1 MTEEDTEPD
10 HQPIDDPESYINQ
23 RRLQTLFDLRQDI
36 YELRRKFNL
45 ASHEDEYTAVS
56 AYRSGVSSYFM
67 EIESLMQK
75 YDHSKELVQDHRFGV
90 VTIQVPHR
98 TSSTGRGGS
107 GVEVHLP
114 DAGSFDSGA
123 WVQVAELPD
132 PVAIEVKGLESVIE
146 YPDPLTYTFTVEKS
160 QHTRSNGKYQ
170 REVKQQI
177 PFEILDS
184 MVREM
189 NNFLA
194 DIGLEAELEEQED
207 PLKL

>member
-1 MTEEDTEPD
+1 VTEEDSEPD

-36 YELRRKFNL
+36 YELRKKVNF
-45 ASHEDEYTAVS
+45 ASHENEYAALS
-56 AYRSGVSSYFM
+56 AYRSGVASYFM

-75 YDHSKELVQDHRFGV
+75 YDHSKELVEDHQFGV

-98 TSSTGRGGS
+98 TSNIGRGGS

-114 DAGSFDSGA
+114 DAGSLDSGA
-123 WVQVAELPD
+123 WTEVAELPN
-132 PVAIEVKGLESVIE
+132 PVVIEVRGLESVIE
-146 YPDPLTYTFTVEKS
+146 YPDPLTHTFTVEKGR
-160 QHTRSNGKYQ
+160 HTRSNDKYQ

-194 DIGLEAELEEQED
+194 DIGLEARLEEQED